1 MKCRNC
7 GGGLETF
14 LDLGRIP
21 LANHLLS
28 APDERYKRYPLG
40 LAYCRSCFLVQNTH
54 VVPPKE
60 LFNHYVY
67 ATGSSEVHRKH
78 FGELADLV
86 MNLVEA
92 DRGYAERFVVDIGS
106 NDGTLLAPF
115 KEGGMRVLGIEPASN
130 IARMATEAG
139 IETL

>member
-40 LAYCRSCFLVQNTH
+40 LAYCRSCFLVQNIH

-60 LFNHYVY
+60 LFSNYVY
-67 ATGSSEVHRKH
+67 TTGSSEVHRKH
-78 FGELADLV
+78 FEKLAYEV
-86 MNLVEA
+86 MNQALLDEVGQLRE
-92 DRGYAERFVVDIGS
+92 
-106 NDGTLLAPF
+106 DGP
-115 KEGGMRVLGIEPASN
+115 
-130 IARMATEAG
+130 
-139 IETL
+139 